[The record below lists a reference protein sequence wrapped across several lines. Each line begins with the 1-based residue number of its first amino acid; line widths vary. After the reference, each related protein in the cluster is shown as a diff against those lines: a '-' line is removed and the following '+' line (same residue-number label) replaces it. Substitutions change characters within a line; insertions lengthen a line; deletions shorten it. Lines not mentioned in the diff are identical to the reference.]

1 MLRPPPDPLTP
12 EEGQSA
18 LLVFSSRLSVAKGQY
33 IDLLYVPVALAE
45 AEAAIVAPAVT
56 RTLYFAPFALR
67 ATVLLDERSVDECHS
82 SY

>member
-1 MLRPPPDPLTP
+1 M
-12 EEGQSA
+12 
-18 LLVFSSRLSVAKGQY
+18 FSSRLSVAKGQY
-33 IDLLYVPVALAE
+33 IDLLYVPVAF

-56 RTLYFAPFALR
+56 RTLYIAPFALR